1 MWPKKKLIKE
11 NHYLLSGFRASSRS
25 NGKHGLSRFIQ
36 SPLKAYS
43 VIPVTHLSCIP
54 CTHWPNVPHIA
65 SSPELYAHGTSQMLF
80 VSEVTRNCDTQLL
93 WAPLLMHWLHCRI
106 RLHLQNSSSEVK
118 LFRISRGNSK
128 AWGPFECGALCDCTW
143 PWPRPCLWLSA
154 RCIAFVSYNLNLQI
168 GKQGIFPHN
177 ILFNPV
183 KGWLFLLMKLCHQS
197 LRSSKKIN
205 EIVFCIKKNTI
216 TTTD

>member
-1 MWPKKKLIKE
+1 MWFFDLPCFLENHCWGFPGGPVSLQRVQVWSLVGGLRFHMCGQKKKLIKE

-25 NGKHGLSRFIQ
+25 NGKHGLSRLIQ

-43 VIPVTHLSCIP
+43 VIPVTHLSCLP
-54 CTHWPNVPHIA
+54 CTHWPNVPRIA
-65 SSPELYAHGTSQMLF
+65 SSPEFYAHGTSQMLF

-128 AWGPFECGALCDCTW
+128 AWGPFECGALCDCTGHM
-143 PWPRPCLWLSA
+143 PMKIALVAKQMPIIIYSTTA
-154 RCIAFVSYNLNLQI
+154 IMMCI
-168 GKQGIFPHN
+168 
-177 ILFNPV
+177 
-183 KGWLFLLMKLCHQS
+183 
-197 LRSSKKIN
+197 
-205 EIVFCIKKNTI
+205 
-216 TTTD
+216 